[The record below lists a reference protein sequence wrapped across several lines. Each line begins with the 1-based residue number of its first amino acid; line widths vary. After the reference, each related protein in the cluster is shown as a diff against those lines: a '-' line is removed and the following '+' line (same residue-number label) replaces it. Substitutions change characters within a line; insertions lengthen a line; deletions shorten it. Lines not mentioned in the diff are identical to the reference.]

1 MPFFPLCTS
10 KRHDDKEASKMIRS
24 LWTAATGMQA
34 QTSNIDVISNNLAN
48 VNTAGFKRSRADFQD
63 LLYETIRAPGTSTAG
78 GSEVPTGVQVG
89 HGTRTVATQK
99 IFMQGDFQHTQNE
112 LDMAIEGDGFF
123 QIQQANGDIAYS
135 RAGNFKIDS
144 EGRIVSPDGFL
155 MEPEITIPTDALAVS
170 IGTDGAVSVLQPGA
184 TTPSVVGNI
193 ELARF
198 VNPAGLQSIGRNLF
212 LQTAA
217 SGDPTTG
224 TPGVDGF
231 GTIAQGYLEMSN
243 VSVVDEMVS
252 MITAQRA
259 YEINSKTI
267 QAADDMLQMVNS
279 LKR

>member
-1 MPFFPLCTS
+1 
-10 KRHDDKEASKMIRS
+10 MIRS
-24 LWTAATGMQA
+24 LWTAASGMQA

-63 LLYETIRAPGTSTAG
+63 LLYETMRLPGTSTPNG
-78 GSEVPTGVQVG
+78 GEVPTGIQIG

-99 IFMQGDFQHTQNE
+99 IFIQGDFQQTGNQ
-112 LDMAIEGDGFF
+112 LDLAVEGEGFF
-123 QIQQANGDIAYS
+123 QVLQANGDVAYS

-144 EGRIVSPDGFL
+144 EGRIVTPDGFL
-155 MEPEITIPTDALAVS
+155 MEPEITIPTDALSVS
-170 IGTDGAVSVLQPGA
+170 ISTNGTVSVLQPGQSQ
-184 TTPSVVGNI
+184 PSDIGNI

-212 LQTAA
+212 VQTGA

-224 TPGVDGF
+224 TPGEDGF
-231 GTIAQGYLEMSN
+231 GTTAQGYLEMSN
-243 VSVVDEMVS
+243 VSVVDEMVN

-259 YEINSKTI
+259 YEINSKAI
-267 QAADDMLQMVNS
+267 QAADEMLQTANA